1 MKKCQRHIKNKMPT
15 RTFMNNKSNNDVPI
29 DAEPIA
35 STEKSAE
42 KKTPI
47 APKQERAI
55 WAIVPAAGLGRRMGS
70 DLPKQYLTI
79 NKKTILE
86 HTLTRLLSVE
96 SITAIVVVLDEND
109 QVFATLPCAKNTRLM
124 TAFGGKERC
133 DSVLSALI
141 ALQQKVASNDCVLVH
156 DAARCCILPSRVSE
170 LIACLKDDNVGGL
183 LGVPVS
189 DTLKQVD
196 GHRKSTQTL
205 DRSIV
210 WAAQTPQ
217 LFPYDLLKLSLEK
230 AIAANEV
237 ITDEAS
243 AIEFSGLQPQMVMG
257 HYDNIKVTHPN
268 DILIA
273 GAIMDYQSLMIK

>member
-1 MKKCQRHIKNKMPT
+1 
-15 RTFMNNKSNNDVPI
+15 MNNKSNNDVPI

-141 ALQQKVASNDCVLVH
+141 ALQQKAAASDCVLVH
-156 DAARCCILPSRVSE
+156 DAARCCILPSRINK
-170 LIACLKDDNVGGL
+170 LIAYLKDDKVGGL
-183 LGVPVS
+183 LGVPIS
-189 DTLKQVD
+189 DTLKQVNEHD
-196 GHRKSTQTL
+196 KSLQTL
-205 DRSIV
+205 DRDMV

-230 AIAANEV
+230 AIAANV
-237 ITDEAS
+237 PITDEAS
-243 AIEFSGLQPQMVMG
+243 AIEFCGLHPQMVMG
-257 HYDNIKVTHPN
+257 HYDNIKITHSN
-268 DILIA
+268 DIVMA
-273 GAIMDYQSLMIK
+273 KAIMDDQSLTLK